1 MVRFSA
7 SALKMQTSIMHK
19 AKWSA
24 MLCNALQSRI
34 HPTAER
40 TAERIAL
47 QNCGIV
53 EQSALRL
60 ALPRLWHSGGGV
72 EQIYGEYTTELE
84 TAEKSGK

>member
-34 HPTAER
+34 HP